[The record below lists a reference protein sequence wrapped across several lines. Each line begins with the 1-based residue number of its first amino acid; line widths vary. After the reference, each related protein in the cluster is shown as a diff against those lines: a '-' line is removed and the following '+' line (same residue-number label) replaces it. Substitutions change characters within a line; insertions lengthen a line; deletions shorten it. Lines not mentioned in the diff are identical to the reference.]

1 MATTVEVA
9 PAVLAWAQERSRRD
23 PGAYASKFGSWES
36 WLAGEKKPTIKQLE
50 ELAKYAHV
58 PFGVFFLDKPP
69 VVELPIPDYR
79 LGVTGDRATPSQ
91 DLLAVIEL
99 SQQRQGW
106 FRDYALEHGLGDAR
120 FAGATEQDEVR
131 EVAARATEELDFDV
145 RRRSGMTRDGARN
158 HLRRRFE
165 ERGGLAVIT
174 SMVGN
179 DTHRPLDRR
188 EFRGFTLADETAPL
202 VFVNANDDSKSGQ
215 LFTFLHEY
223 GHVLLRRSGVSDE
236 EFGEVTAGV
245 EGWCNAFAAEVL
257 VPEAD
262 LEAQFRPEVDVH
274 VELER
279 LAGRYLCSTLVIVLK
294 LRDARLV
301 RREGFDDLY
310 RAVEQR
316 AREAFERSRTASK
329 GGDFYA
335 NQPFRIGERF
345 SRAVLAGVAEGKT
358 GYTDAFRLLGL
369 RSAEQLGKYA
379 KQLGM

>member
-23 PGAYASKFGSWES
+23 PDAYASRFGAWES
-36 WLAGEKKPTIKQLE
+36 WLAGEKNPTIKQLE
-50 ELAKYAHV
+50 ELARYAHV
-58 PFGVFFLDKPP
+58 PFGVFFLDEPP
-69 VVELPIPDYR
+69 VVRLPIPDYR

-99 SQQRQGW
+99 NQQRQDW
-106 FRDYALEHGLGDAR
+106 FRDYALEHGLGQAR
-120 FAGATEQDEVR
+120 IAGASEQDEVHR
-131 EVAARATEELDFDV
+131 VAARVTEELDFDV
-145 RRRSGMTRDGARN
+145 RRRSGMTRDAARN

-179 DTHRPLDRR
+179 DTNRLLDRS

-202 VFVNANDDSKSGQ
+202 IFVNANYDSKSGQ

-236 EFGEVTAGV
+236 EYGEMTAGV
-245 EGWCNAFAAEVL
+245 EGWCNALAAEVL
-257 VPEAD
+257 VPEGD
-262 LEAQFRPEVDVH
+262 LRAEFRPGVDVH
-274 VELER
+274 LELER
-279 LAGRYLCSTLVIVLK
+279 LANRYLCSTLVIVLK
-294 LRDARLV
+294 LRDARLL
-301 RREGFDDLY
+301 RREGFDELY
-310 RAVEQR
+310 REVELR
-316 AREAFERSRTASK
+316 AREAFERSRTVSD

-345 SRAVLAGVAEGKT
+345 SRAVLAGVAEGST

-379 KQLGM
+379 KKLGM